1 MLQELADGCHEGI
14 QQRAEALQV
23 VEEERA
29 RDFIVEDDD
38 PNNGSEVSFKI
49 GFPLKE
55 GLDYKVNVYSVA
67 TFQGLTAESEP
78 CHVKAFLG
86 FENSEFYEEG
96 RGKSVIHLI
105 R

>member
-1 MLQELADGCHEGI
+1 MGWTRSKTASVKRYKVKI
-14 QQRAEALQV
+14 K

-78 CHVKAFLG
+78 CHVKALLG